1 MKRLDE
7 LINKISAKLNI
18 CAGFLTILH
27 LFNIMV
33 IISSCPTHIEVSQ
46 QYSQHLLSFLAV
58 AQHIKQVYIGPNSH
72 ESQVYDF
79 DTLECSLECSNLISY
94 LQLFLIRTTFTREM
108 KFP

>member
-18 CAGFLTILH
+18 CAAFLKQYCIYLTSCL
-27 LFNIMV
+27 
-33 IISSCPTHIEVSQ
+33 SSAAALPHTEVSQ

-58 AQHIKQVYIGPNSH
+58 AQHIKQVDIGPTSH

-94 LQLFLIRTTFTREM
+94 LQSFLIRTIM
-108 KFP
+108 A